1 MQSLDTLKL
10 RLSQDCIKNINID
23 SFTKKEI
30 SSPADTIKD
39 RKIVVT
45 HYSYPNRK
53 LGLNH
58 LEIRDFGYC
67 KEIII
72 EISAKILKEH
82 YFELINIDN
91 ILLVVNNLNDSIIG
105 FKEAE
110 FLNAQVLRADIA
122 NHLCLSGSPDK
133 YIDMLFCS
141 LTNMDYNLDQH
152 GKKGIVFIKN
162 KKTKSIKDRIIF
174 YNKSLEILK
183 DRELCKYIDSNTF
196 NNALKVE
203 SNLRSFS
210 QMRRLLNIEGEITL
224 KKVLESEEKVN
235 YKLLEDITGKNNMEF
250 FDNYK
255 DKKLSEIEKI
265 EGRKS
270 IIKNANGNY
279 ITIRNFIKE
288 HHGVKSNFSKTLKEY
303 NKIIVSEKNTDKSRN
318 SYYSDLLKELK
329 KSLIEV

>member
-1 MQSLDTLKL
+1 MQNLDTLKL
-10 RLSQDCIKNINID
+10 RLSQNCIKNIN
-23 SFTKKEI
+23 SFIKKEI
-30 SSPADTIKD
+30 SSPVDTIKG
-39 RKIVVT
+39 RKIVGT

-58 LEIRDFGYC
+58 FEIRDSGYGM
-67 KEIII
+67 EIII

-82 YFELINIDN
+82 YFELININN
-91 ILLVVNNLNDSIIG
+91 ISLVIKNLNDSIIG
-105 FKEAE
+105 FKEEE
-110 FLNAQVLRADIA
+110 FLKAQVLRADIA

-133 YIDMLFCS
+133 YISMLNYS
-141 LTNMDYNLDQH
+141 LTNTRYILEPY
-152 GKKGIVFIKN
+152 GKNGIVFIKGN
-162 KKTKSIKDRIIF
+162 KTKSIRDRIIF
-174 YNKSLEILK
+174 YDKSFEILK
-183 DRELCKYIDSNTF
+183 DREICKYIDSDIF
-196 NNALKVE
+196 NNILKVE

-255 DKKLSEIEKI
+255 DKKLSEIEKM

-270 IIKNANGNY
+270 IIKNAKGNY

-288 HHGVKSNFSKTLKEY
+288 HHGAKSNFSKTFSEYKKIQVSLK
-303 NKIIVSEKNTDKSRN
+303 NKDKPLHSSN
-318 SYYSDLLKELK
+318 FDLLEELK
-329 KSLIEV
+329 SSLLET